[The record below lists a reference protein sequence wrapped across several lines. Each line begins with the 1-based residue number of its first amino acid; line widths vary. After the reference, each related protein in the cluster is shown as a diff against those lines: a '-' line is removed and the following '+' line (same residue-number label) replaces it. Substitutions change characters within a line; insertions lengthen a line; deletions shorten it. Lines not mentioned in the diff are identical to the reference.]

1 MTSKDDIRRDL
12 AVVAEQI
19 ANARMALSRNE
30 LADIEGIP
38 EKIREVAGA
47 VTDLAPDD
55 AVEMRPLLTE
65 LLADFKSFAD
75 EVRGKIAAI
84 RERAAPEAR
93 AAATGRTAT

>member
-19 ANARMALSRNE
+19 ANARMALSRDE

-84 RERAAPEAR
+84 RARAAPEAH